1 MVIYLF
7 VELFVHLSMC
17 LLLELFVCW
26 STDLF
31 VCMLVELCDAVLGP
45 SREDRHAK
53 VCHVD

>member
-1 MVIYLF
+1 MFVVRIVRLF
-7 VELFVHLSMC
+7 VEL
-17 LLLELFVCW
+17 LLLEQFVCW